1 MYGFQAHDICKS
13 YRVKDKD
20 IAVNKHI
27 HLNVEPGNLVWIYGN
42 SGAGKSTFLNI
53 ITGIDNA
60 DSGSIN
66 WGGAIL
72 TDMNANARA
81 EFRLNS
87 CGLIFQFFELIKSQT
102 IYNNAALPLKIQ
114 KKSAKEIRSI
124 LFPLFEMF
132 DLQGLT
138 AKKPNELSGG
148 ERQRVSIVRALAVS
162 PLYLIAD
169 EITSSLD
176 LSRSHQVYQYLRA
189 YIQKK
194 EGIGIFV
201 SHDPVIGSYADRIYK
216 MEDGFLTES
225 AYKDAD

>member
-1 MYGFQAHDICKS
+1 MYGLQANDICKS
-13 YRVKDKD
+13 YRIKNKE

-27 HLNVEPGNLVWIYGN
+27 SLSVEPGNLVWIYGN

-53 ITGIDNA
+53 ITGIDDA

-66 WGGAIL
+66 WGGNIL
-72 TDMNANARA
+72 TEMNANARA
-81 EFRLNS
+81 EFRLNN

-102 IYNNAALPLKIQ
+102 VYDNAALPLKIQ
-114 KKSAKEIRSI
+114 KKSTTEIRNI
-124 LFPLFEMF
+124 LFPLFELF
-132 DLQGLT
+132 DLQALT

-176 LSRSHQVYQYLRA
+176 IKRSHQVYQYLRA
-189 YIQKK
+189 YIKK
-194 EGIGIFV
+194 KQGIGIFV
-201 SHDPVIGSYADRIYK
+201 SHDPIIGSYADKVYK
-216 MEDGFLTES
+216 MEEGFLTEGV
-225 AYKDAD
+225 YKGE

>member
-1 MYGFQAHDICKS
+1 MYGLQANDICKS
-13 YRVKDKD
+13 YRIKNKE

-27 HLNVEPGNLVWIYGN
+27 SLSVEPGNLVWIYGN

-53 ITGIDNA
+53 ITGIDDA

-66 WGGAIL
+66 WDGNIL
-72 TDMNANARA
+72 TEMNANARA

-102 IYNNAALPLKIQ
+102 VYDNAALPLKIQ
-114 KKSAKEIRSI
+114 KKSTTEIRNI
-124 LFPLFEMF
+124 VFPLFELF
-132 DLQGLT
+132 DLQALT

-176 LSRSHQVYQYLRA
+176 IKRSHQVYQYLRA
-189 YIQKK
+189 YIKK
-194 EGIGIFV
+194 KQGIGIFV
-201 SHDPVIGSYADRIYK
+201 SHDPIIGSYADKVYK
-216 MEDGFLTES
+216 MEEGFLTEGT
-225 AYKDAD
+225 YKGEY